1 MIQLRSL
8 VQADTWKVISFTC
21 WSLYFSGD
29 RLISF
34 FSVFSVLLKVGRV
47 PVSMSL
53 QSLSSISCYGVK
65 YQYDGAE
72 TSSHHRWLSADS
84 DTMERYTLLF
94 SSHFPELKKKQ
105 KTRRGDFPGSPV
117 VMTSYF
123 PCHVVQPKTNKTATK
138 TNPLP
143 VFIVFCVF
151 SNWLLMFI
159 FNLFSSEHSI
169 KLGWKMRTL
178 PLHFQQRL
186 FLFLDLLFLPFISHN
201 EHFPR
206 EEKLV
211 WFLNSTW

>member
-8 VQADTWKVISFTC
+8 VQADTWKVISVTC

-94 SSHFPELKKKQ
+94 SSHFPELKKTKN
-105 KTRRGDFPGSPV
+105 KKRGLSWQSGGYDFI
-117 VMTSYF
+117 F
-123 PCHVVQPKTNKTATK
+123 
-138 TNPLP
+138 PLP
-143 VFIVFCVF
+143 RGAAKNKQNSNKNKPSPSFYCFLCFFQLIVNVYFQP
-151 SNWLLMFI
+151 
-159 FNLFSSEHSI
+159 LFFRALNKVGLGNENFAPTFPAKAILVSRSSVPSFHLSQWA
-169 KLGWKMRTL
+169 LS
-178 PLHFQQRL
+178 QR
-186 FLFLDLLFLPFISHN
+186 
-201 EHFPR
+201 R
-206 EEKLV
+206 EAGLV
-211 WFLNSTW
+211 PQ